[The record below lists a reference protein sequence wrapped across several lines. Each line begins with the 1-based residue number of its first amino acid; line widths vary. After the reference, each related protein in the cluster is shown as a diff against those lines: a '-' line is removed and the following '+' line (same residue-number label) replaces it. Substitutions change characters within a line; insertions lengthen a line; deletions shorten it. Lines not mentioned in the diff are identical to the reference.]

1 MRVAV
6 VHEWLVTLGGSES
19 VLKQILECFPNA
31 DVFAVIDFLPAE
43 DREFLGGRSVKTTFL
58 QRWPGAASRHRS
70 LLPIMPFAIEQ
81 LDMSGYDL
89 VISSSHAVAKGIL
102 IGPDQL
108 HICYCH
114 SPIRYA
120 WDLQHQYLN
129 DSGLTGGIK
138 GLIARWVL
146 HKIRLWD
153 VRTSNGVDHFIAN
166 SHFISRRIKKAYRRN
181 SHVIYPPVDLDGFS
195 ILREREDFYFT
206 ASRMVPYKK
215 IPLIV
220 QAFSRMPDKRLVVI
234 GDGPDCKI
242 AKELAGKNVQILG
255 YQPTAVLRDYLSRAK
270 AFIFAAEEDFGI
282 VPVEAQASGIPVIA
296 FGRGGALETIRGL
309 HHTQPTGI
317 FFEEQSTAALVAAI
331 EQFEQHS
338 LLITPEACRDN
349 ALRFSQQR
357 FRHEFSQFVK
367 IRFQAFQEIRNAG
380 TV

>member
-1 MRVAV
+1 M
-6 VHEWLVTLGGSES
+6 G
-19 VLKQILECFPNA
+19 
-31 DVFAVIDFLPAE
+31 FAL
-43 DREFLGGRSVKTTFL
+43 
-58 QRWPGAASRHRS
+58 
-70 LLPIMPFAIEQ
+70 
-81 LDMSGYDL
+81 DL
-89 VISSSHAVAKGIL
+89 V
-102 IGPDQL
+102 
-108 HICYCH
+108 
-114 SPIRYA
+114 
-120 WDLQHQYLN
+120 
-129 DSGLTGGIK
+129 
-138 GLIARWVL
+138 
-146 HKIRLWD
+146 LWD

-242 AKELAGKNVQILG
+242 AKELAGNNVQILG